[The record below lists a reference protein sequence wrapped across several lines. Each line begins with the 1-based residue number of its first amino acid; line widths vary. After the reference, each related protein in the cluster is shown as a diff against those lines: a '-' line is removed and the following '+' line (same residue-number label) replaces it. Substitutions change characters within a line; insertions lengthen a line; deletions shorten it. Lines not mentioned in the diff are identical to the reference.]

1 MRIPGSAPRTTPPAL
16 ADALLRRCLPAG
28 ILGLSIIGDLHQE
41 FDGLRA
47 SGARSSPGL
56 WYWYWRAAVGLAVR
70 YSVTR
75 TVGTMTSARPWR
87 PKGGSLT
94 SALRTDLRFSLR
106 MLKKT
111 PLLSL
116 TAIITVAVGVGLTT
130 QTFSAVYGGIL
141 RGLPVPGRE
150 RLMALDQNRLEMDIE
165 SMEMSIHDFRD
176 LRELQT
182 SFEDVA
188 AFYQGT
194 VNLAGDGGLPER
206 FAGAYVSANALSHL
220 GVPPLLGRGFL
231 QGEDESDASPVVVLS
246 HHLWQN
252 RFGGDAHVVGQ
263 TIRVNG
269 EATEIVG
276 VMPEGF
282 RFPFNEDLWLTHRMD
297 LATLPRGGGE
307 DLDVFGRLRE
317 GVSVEAARAELGA
330 IAASLAARFPETNRG
345 VGMGVQ
351 PYGLRFMPP
360 RIRAVMWAM
369 LISTF
374 GVLLIACANVAN
386 LLLARASTRTREVAI
401 RTALGASRSRVVRQ
415 LMMESAVLAVIGGAL
430 GLGLSA
436 WGLRVYNGFAAGIN
450 RPYWIDP
457 EMDLPVLLFSLGATA
472 VASIIAGMAPALRA
486 SGVRVGEVLKDQGRG
501 CSSLR
506 MGRFSTALVVTEIA
520 LSAAI
525 LVGAG
530 FMIRSVINVGRVDL
544 GFDPSGVL
552 TGRISLFQGEYPDH
566 ESRDQ
571 FFTLLKE
578 RVEAEPGVVSAALG
592 THLPGLGSFTYYVAV
607 EGEPY
612 VNDGDYPAVAAT
624 IVSEGYFRTFNVDPV
639 RGRDFSRLET
649 QFGGEPV
656 VIVNQ
661 SFVDKYLA
669 DGEPLGRRVRW
680 GVSGSTQPWMT
691 VVGVVSDMHVGGGVG
706 GLGDDRLSPERIY
719 IPKGLY
725 DHRGFALAVRT
736 LGPPEAMAH
745 RMRGIVTEL
754 DGNLPVYDLGSH
766 DLSLRQATWAFKL
779 FGVQFSVFGGLALFL
794 AAVGLYG
801 VMAFSV
807 NQRRRE
813 MGVRMALGA
822 ERTVILRLVL
832 TRGGRQLMVGIA
844 VGLLVG
850 AGFGGPM
857 RYVLYGVEIGDPLV
871 YLTIVAT
878 LGLAG
883 CVACILP
890 ARAAVRADPVEAMRI
905 D

>member
-1 MRIPGSAPRTTPPAL
+1 MASPWSGRL
-16 ADALLRRCLPAG
+16 
-28 ILGLSIIGDLHQE
+28 
-41 FDGLRA
+41 DGT
-47 SGARSSPGL
+47 
-56 WYWYWRAAVGLAVR
+56 
-70 YSVTR
+70 SVT
-75 TVGTMTSARPWR
+75 S
-87 PKGGSLT
+87 S
-94 SALRTDLRFSLR
+94 LRTDLRFSLR
-106 MLKKT
+106 MLIKT

-116 TAIITVAVGVGLTT
+116 TAILTVAVGVGLTT
-130 QTFSAVYGGIL
+130 QTFSAVYGSIL
-141 RGLPVPGRE
+141 RGLPVPGQE
-150 RLMALDQNRLEMDIE
+150 RLMALDENRLEMDIA

-194 VNLAGDGGLPER
+194 VNLAGDGNLPER

-220 GVPPLLGRGFL
+220 GVPPLLGRVFL
-231 QGEDESDASPVVVLS
+231 QGEDEPEAPPMVVLS
-246 HHLWQN
+246 HHLWRN
-252 RFGGDAHVVGQ
+252 RFGGDAAVLGQ
-263 TIRVNG
+263 TIRING

-276 VMPEGF
+276 VMPDGF

-297 LATLPRGGGE
+297 VASLPRGGGE

-317 GVSVEAARAELGA
+317 GVSMEAARAELGT
-330 IAASLAARFPETNRG
+330 IAAGLAARFPVQNRG

-351 PYGLRFMPP
+351 RYDLRFMPP
-360 RIRAVMWAM
+360 RIRAVMWTM

-401 RTALGASRSRVVRQ
+401 RTALGASRFRVMRQ
-415 LMMESAVLAVIGGAL
+415 LMVESMFLAVLGGVL
-430 GLGLSA
+430 GLGLSS
-436 WGLRVYNGFAAGIN
+436 WGLRLYNEFSAGVN

-486 SGVRVGEVLKDQGRG
+486 SGVRVGEVLKDEGRAS
-501 CSSLR
+501 SSLR
-506 MGRFSTALVVTEIA
+506 MGRFSNALVVTEIA

-530 FMIRSVINVGRVDL
+530 FMIRSVINVGRVEL
-544 GFDPSGVL
+544 GFDPSGVM

-571 FFTLLKE
+571 LFTLLKE
-578 RVEAEPGVVSAALG
+578 RLEAEPGVASAALG
-592 THLPGLGSFTYYVAV
+592 THLPGLGSFTYYAAV
-607 EGEPY
+607 EGVAY
-612 VNDGDYPAVAAT
+612 ATDADYPAVAAT
-624 IVSEGYFRTFNVDPV
+624 IVSADYFRTFNVDPI

-649 QFGGEPV
+649 EFGGEPV

-661 SFVDKYLA
+661 SFAEKYLNG
-669 DGEPLGRRVRW
+669 GEPLGRRVRW

-736 LGPPEAMAH
+736 LGPPEAMAA
-745 RMRGIVTEL
+745 RVREIVTEL
-754 DGNLPVYDLGSH
+754 DRNLPVYDLGSH
-766 DLSLRQATWAFKL
+766 DSSLRQATWAFKL
-779 FGVQFSVFGGLALFL
+779 FGVQFSVFGSLALFL

-801 VMAFSV
+801 VMSFSV
-807 NQRRRE
+807 NQRRQE

-822 ERTVILRLVL
+822 ERTAILRLVL
-832 TRGGRQLMVGIA
+832 TRGGRQLVAGIA
-844 VGLLVG
+844 LGLMVG
-850 AGFGGPM
+850 AGVGRPM
-857 RYVLYGVEIGDPLV
+857 RYVLYGVETGDPLV
-871 YLTIVAT
+871 YLMIVAT
-878 LGLAG
+878 LGVAG
-883 CVACILP
+883 SVACILP
-890 ARAAVRADPVEAMRI
+890 ARAAIQADPVQAMRAN
-905 D
+905 